1 MKKAIILFLVF
12 FIIDFC
18 IFAIL
23 SSFNG
28 GKEFVTFFLPA
39 IFIEIAFYGS
49 LIIYEV
55 SKKGEGN

>member
-12 FIIDFC
+12 FIID
-18 IFAIL
+18 IFLFEIFG
-23 SSFNG
+23 SFNY
-28 GKEFVTFFLPA
+28 GKDFATFFLPA

>member
-1 MKKAIILFLVF
+1 MKKAIILFLVD

-18 IFAIL
+18 LFAF
-23 SSFNG
+23 SASFNY

-39 IFIEIAFYGS
+39 IFIEIAFFGS

-55 SKKGEGN
+55 SKKEGN

>member
-1 MKKAIILFLVF
+1 MKKAIILFLIS

-18 IFAIL
+18 LFAFL
-23 SSFNG
+23 VSFNG
-28 GKEFVTFFLPA
+28 GKMFATFFLPA

>member
-18 IFAIL
+18 LFEILIHCIDGKDFAI
-23 SSFNG
+23 
-28 GKEFVTFFLPA
+28 FFLPA

-49 LIIYEV
+49 LIIYEI
-55 SKKGEGN
+55 SKKRED

>member
-12 FIIDFC
+12 FIID
-18 IFAIL
+18 IFLFAFL

-28 GKEFVTFFLPA
+28 GKVFTIFFLPA